1 MAQWVSYGADKIVI
15 QFTSDEKIT
24 TGSLP
29 DGLKWGKVTATEVP
43 LEDQDKVWKYTP
55 SAKKVTE
62 VAVADPEVVCTLTD
76 EQKAE
81 LTADKIGTF
90 TDPYASQQTLS
101 SHMSYSM

>member
-1 MAQWVSYGADKIVI
+1 MAQWVSYGDDKIVI
-15 QFTSDEKIT
+15 QFTNDEKIGT
-24 TGSLP
+24 SSLP

-43 LEDQDKVWKYTP
+43 LDDQNKVWKYTP

-81 LTADKIGTF
+81 LTSDKIGTF
-90 TDPYASQQTLS
+90 PDPLAS
-101 SHMSYSM
+101 

>member
-1 MAQWVSYGADKIVI
+1 MAQWVCYGTDKIVI
-15 QFTSDEKIT
+15 QFTNNEKIGT
-24 TGSLP
+24 RTPP

-43 LEDQDKVWKYTP
+43 LDDQDKVWKYTP

-62 VAVADPEVVCTLTD
+62 VAVPAPEVVSTLTD

-90 TDPYASQQTLS
+90 PDPNAS
-101 SHMSYSM
+101 